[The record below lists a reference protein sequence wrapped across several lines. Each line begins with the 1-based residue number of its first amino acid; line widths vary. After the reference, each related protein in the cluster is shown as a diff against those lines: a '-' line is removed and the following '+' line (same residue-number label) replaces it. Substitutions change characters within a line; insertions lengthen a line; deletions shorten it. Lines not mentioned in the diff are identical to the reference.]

1 MLQPGSMPGKWLQ
14 ATGSPGSL
22 SRCPGPCTEASCQL
36 KSGRPAP
43 LLTGNPR
50 ELPVYPHSTQRLGPH
65 CSQRRVA
72 FCRESDGCQL
82 ASEAAGK
89 VKISFSLA
97 AFASPAIHV
106 GAQGREGMI
115 RVMLSSQVRGK
126 EGEQPG
132 FAEASP
138 PPAHVTGGP
147 AVHLLLQ
154 QKLVLLLGLSLACRQ
169 CCPVP
174 ASTRSCPLSHCLLGA
189 LVAFRTWSGT
199 GQLETSPSGLSHEVP
214 EYRAGSSLCKG
225 SVLVQRTLCYPVGL
239 PRTSVG
245 LPWTPKASDVIAPA
259 GPVLSTSA

>member
-1 MLQPGSMPGKWLQ
+1 MAWPGLPCPLGPALLQPGSMPGKWLQ

-106 GAQGREGMI
+106 GAQGRE
-115 RVMLSSQVRGK
+115 RTDLRDA
-126 EGEQPG
+126 EQPG
-132 FAEASP
+132 EGQ
-138 PPAHVTGGP
+138 GGGT
-147 AVHLLLQ
+147 ARL
-154 QKLVLLLGLSLACRQ
+154 CRG
-169 CCPVP
+169 VP
-174 ASTRSCPLSHCLLGA
+174 
-189 LVAFRTWSGT
+189 
-199 GQLETSPSGLSHEVP
+199 SPSSCHWWP
-214 EYRAGSSLCKG
+214 C
-225 SVLVQRTLCYPVGL
+225 C
-239 PRTSVG
+239 
-245 LPWTPKASDVIAPA
+245 APA
-259 GPVLSTSA
+259 PSAEISVAARPEPCLQAVLPSPSLNTQLPPVTLPPGCPGGLQDLVRNWPTGNQPFRSQP